1 MRGRVPACLLVA
13 GTVLAFAALPGAGV
27 AQQDGGMEEDGQ
39 GERRPRETSQQFFER
54 LLLADDATAARVESL
69 LRRGGFVN
77 PQVRFKDLT
86 RDRRADAVVRVAS
99 GGSAGDVAL
108 YVFSTD
114 GSPDGELRVVYRKQ
128 ALYRV
133 SVALR
138 QRLYYRVPR
147 YAPGEELCCPATL
160 LERSIRWDR
169 RRFVESGSREIPGP
183 GGPLAS

>member
-1 MRGRVPACLLVA
+1 MRGRVPVCVLLA
-13 GTVLAFAALPGAGV
+13 GTALTFAALPGIGR
-27 AQQDGGMEEDGQ
+27 AQQDGGMDDDQ
-39 GERRPRETSQQFFER
+39 AQRRPRETSQEFFAR
-54 LLLADDATAARVESL
+54 RLLADDATAPRVKAL

-86 RDRRADAVVRVAS
+86 KDRRADAVVRVAS

-114 GSPDGELRVVYRKQ
+114 GARDGDLRVVYRKQ

-160 LERSIRWDR
+160 LERSIRWDAR
-169 RRFVESGSREIPGP
+169 RSRFVESGSREIPGP
-183 GGPLAS
+183 GAAG